1 MSPNICEKLTCWT
14 PTHELIQTPSSTDS
28 PVTLRVEI
36 FPSLRPLCFFFLGED
51 CGVLWGCGMLLEIL
65 YAIGNILL
73 EIPYWKYPIEVDLYF
88 ICAIL
93 CLSKM
98 ISCSTS
104 TSQPKFASPTGIIS
118 VLSPHM
124 KRGAS
129 GDLRENTRIIAST
142 IFDGQNLGCCIAY
155 PP

>member
-1 MSPNICEKLTCWT
+1 
-14 PTHELIQTPSSTDS
+14 
-28 PVTLRVEI
+28 
-36 FPSLRPLCFFFLGED
+36 
-51 CGVLWGCGMLLEIL
+51 MLLEISCW
-65 YAIGNILL
+65 N
-73 EIPYWKYPIEVDLYF
+73 YPIEVDLYF

-104 TSQPKFASPTGIIS
+104 TSQPMDKFASPTGIIS

-142 IFDGQNLGCCIAY
+142 IFDGKNLGCCIAY